1 MVVTESEKAGKP
13 GQRKSREFVSFS
25 KCAVFYIGSLLLIK
39 SDIFTFYNSWFFF
52 ETLLTLISNFIKNL
66 F

>member
-39 SDIFTFYNSWFFF
+39 SDIFTFYNSCFF
-52 ETLLTLISNFIKNL
+52 LKPY
-66 F
+66 